1 MINIFLLKK
10 KGFTGKEIEK
20 AIEQAES
27 IEYQARE
34 LAKILCDFTDKLFDY
49 ADRYELNR
57 VTTMKHAC
65 SIMCNG
71 VREVFTDETKS

>member
-10 KGFTGKEIEK
+10 KDFTGKEIEK
-20 AIEQAES
+20 AIEEAENVTKQA
-27 IEYQARE
+27 ID

-71 VREVFTDETKS
+71 VREVFTDESKH

>member
-10 KGFTGKEIEK
+10 KGFTGNEIQK
-20 AIEQAES
+20 AIEQVES

-34 LAKILCDFTDKLFDY
+34 LANILVDFTDKLFDY

-71 VREVFTDETKS
+71 VREVFSDESKS